1 MSLKE
6 NVDFIKEE
14 LSSEEKM
21 FEKAVVTERFL
32 KKYKKSIIALLSLVV
47 IIALGNMAY
56 KAKERSRIE
65 EANKQL
71 ALLTENPFD
80 KQAEEKLKELS
91 PKLYAA
97 WSFSHAVNTNDTKK
111 LQQLQNSDFFVI
123 NDLSAYEAAARTAD
137 LKSLDAYSLRQ
148 QAIYKDLA
156 LVDEAVIHMNRNEI
170 AQSKEKLAMIGENSP
185 LKGVAS
191 ILNHYGVK

>member
-71 ALLTENPFD
+71 ALLTENPSD

>member
-1 MSLKE
+1 
-6 NVDFIKEE
+6 VDFIKEE

-71 ALLTENPFD
+71 ALLTENPSD

>member
-1 MSLKE
+1 
-6 NVDFIKEE
+6 VDFIKEE

-71 ALLTENPFD
+71 AVLTENPSD

>member
-1 MSLKE
+1 M
-6 NVDFIKEE
+6 DFIKEE

-71 ALLTENPFD
+71 ALLTENPSD